1 MRMLIVDDDR
11 LDRTVLEKI
20 LGRSSTVHTAD
31 DGEEAL
37 DMFGKA
43 IDDGAPYDV
52 VILDIIMPGIDGVT
66 TCKLMRLVE
75 RARGAVSHSR
85 FFFVSAHHDLRGIG
99 EGLFPDDK
107 EIFFSKPIL
116 NSIGRISRIV
126 SDDMDD
132 RIAKA
137 RV

>member
-20 LGRSSTVHTAD
+20 LGRSSTVRTAN

-43 IDDGAPYDV
+43 IDEGAPYDV

-75 RARGAVSHSR
+75 RARGAAGHSR
-85 FFFVSAHHDLRGIG
+85 FFFVSAHHDLRKVG
-99 EGLFPDDK
+99 EGIFP
-107 EIFFSKPIL
+107 EGRNVFFSKPIL
-116 NSIGRISRIV
+116 NSIGEISRVV
-126 SDDMDD
+126 SETTSGHP
-132 RIAKA
+132 AKA

>member
-20 LGRSSTVHTAD
+20 LGRSSTVRTAN

-43 IDDGAPYDV
+43 IDEGAPYDV

-66 TCKLMRLVE
+66 TCKLMRLV
-75 RARGAVSHSR
+75 
-85 FFFVSAHHDLRGIG
+85 
-99 EGLFPDDK
+99 
-107 EIFFSKPIL
+107 
-116 NSIGRISRIV
+116 
-126 SDDMDD
+126 
-132 RIAKA
+132 
-137 RV
+137 